1 MKIVYTKNDD
11 KEMKALMG
19 FEPAHNGNI
28 RDLLLAATL
37 TTELSILTKIRFR
50 NHT

>member
-1 MKIVYTKNDD
+1 MKIVYTKNDE
-11 KEMKALMG
+11 KEMKVLMG

-28 RDLLLAATL
+28 RNLLLATTL
-37 TTELSILTKIRFR
+37 PTELSILTKNRFR